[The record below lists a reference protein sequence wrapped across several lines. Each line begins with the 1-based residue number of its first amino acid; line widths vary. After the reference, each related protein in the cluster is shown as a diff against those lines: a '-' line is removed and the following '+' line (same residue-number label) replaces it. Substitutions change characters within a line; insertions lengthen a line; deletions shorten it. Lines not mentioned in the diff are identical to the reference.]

1 MGIGEHFCY
10 DDDMKLIV
18 DPTIFERYPDVE
30 IGVLDIHGMDNSGH
44 NNEILSL
51 LRKEEAH
58 QHELLANTELGSLP
72 EIGAWRKIYKS
83 FGSDSHDFL
92 SSVEAVLRRARRGV
106 NPLPQINNLVD
117 LYNYISLKYHMPV
130 GAEDSDKIRGDV
142 RLGFMTG
149 TEKGM
154 ALGNDHEEVC
164 DAGEVAY
171 ADDAGFL
178 CRRWNWREADRTKI
192 EETTQN
198 AMLVIEKVP
207 ALGRETLIEALTETK
222 QLIEKYL
229 HGRCDIVILSKD
241 QTSYGKRT

>member
-1 MGIGEHFCY
+1 
-10 DDDMKLIV
+10 
-18 DPTIFERYPDVE
+18 
-30 IGVLDIHGMDNSGH
+30 
-44 NNEILSL
+44 
-51 LRKEEAH
+51 
-58 QHELLANTELGSLP
+58 
-72 EIGAWRKIYKS
+72 
-83 FGSDSHDFL
+83 
-92 SSVEAVLRRARRGV
+92 
-106 NPLPQINNLVD
+106 
-117 LYNYISLKYHMPV
+117 MPV

-171 ADDAGFL
+171 ADDEGFL

>member
-1 MGIGEHFCY
+1 MINT
-10 DDDMKLIV
+10 MKLII
-18 DPTIFERYPDVE
+18 DPTIFEKYPDVE

-44 NNEILSL
+44 NAEILSM
-51 LRKEEAH
+51 LRAEEAR
-58 QHELLANTELGSLP
+58 QHELLATTELGSLP
-72 EIGAWRKIYKS
+72 EISAWRKIYKS
-83 FGSDSHDFL
+83 FGSDPHDFL

-154 ALGNDHEEVC
+154 ALGNDHEEGC
-164 DAGEVAY
+164 DKGEVAY
-171 ADDAGFL
+171 IDDAGFL

>member
-1 MGIGEHFCY
+1 MINT
-10 DDDMKLIV
+10 MKLII
-18 DPTIFERYPDVE
+18 DPTIFEKYPDVE

-44 NNEILSL
+44 NAEILSM
-51 LRKEEAH
+51 LRAEEAR
-58 QHELLANTELGSLP
+58 QHELLATTELGSLP
-72 EIGAWRKIYKS
+72 EISAWRKIYKS
-83 FGSDSHDFL
+83 FGSDPHDFL

-164 DAGEVAY
+164 DKGEVAY
-171 ADDAGFL
+171 IDDAGFL

>member
-1 MGIGEHFCY
+1 
-10 DDDMKLIV
+10 MKLIV
-18 DPTIFERYPDVE
+18 DPTIFEKYPGVE

-58 QHELLANTELGSLP
+58 QHEQLANTELGSLP

-83 FGSDSHDFL
+83 FGSDPHDFL

-130 GAEDSDKIRGDV
+130 GAEDSDKIQGDV
-142 RLGFMTG
+142 RLGFMIG

-154 ALGNDHEEVC
+154 ALGSDCEEVC
-164 DAGEVAY
+164 DKGEIAY
-171 ADDAGFL
+171 VDDVGFL

-198 AMLVIEKVP
+198 AILVIEKVP
-207 ALGRETLIEALTETK
+207 VIAREILEQALKETQT
-222 QLIEKYL
+222 LIEKYL
-229 HGRCDIVILSKD
+229 HGQCDIVILP
-241 QTSYGKRT
+241 